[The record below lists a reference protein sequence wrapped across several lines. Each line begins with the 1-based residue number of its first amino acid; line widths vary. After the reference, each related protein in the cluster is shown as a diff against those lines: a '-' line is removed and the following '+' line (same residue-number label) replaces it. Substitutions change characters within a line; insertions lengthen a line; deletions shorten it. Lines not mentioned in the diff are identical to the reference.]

1 MCMFKNNSYIIKPL
15 SSSTLHTFPHET
27 YDFGIYEDII
37 EKKVIPFI
45 KIINYIFIKIIELV
59 EKYSKRNMKVELTN
73 TYKSITEE
81 DEFCDLSCSSKKR
94 ITFQLMFSIGM
105 FAHEMHIKASKVTGF
120 KLECK

>member
-27 YDFGIYEDII
+27 YDLGIHENII
-37 EKKVIPFI
+37 EKNKIIPFI

-81 DEFCDLSCSSKKR
+81 DEVCDLSCSSK
-94 ITFQLMFSIGM
+94 
-105 FAHEMHIKASKVTGF
+105 E
-120 KLECK
+120 